1 MDQITHTLVD
11 SLAAHNISPH
21 IITFLVSMIP
31 LLELRGGILIAG
43 TVLKQPIVI
52 TYITAVLGN
61 MLPIPF
67 ILLFIEKIFQWMKKI
82 KYIEKFPHWCE
93 AKALKHSDQIKKYGY
108 FGLYLFV
115 AIPLPG
121 TGAWTGS
128 LLAVL
133 LGLKRGKS
141 LLCIFLGVLT
151 AGLIMSLVSY
161 GALNFILDM
170 FK

>member
-1 MDQITHTLVD
+1 MDQIVNSIITTL
-11 SLAAHNISPH
+11 SAHNVSPQ
-21 IITFLVSMIP
+21 IITLIISMIP
-31 LLELRGGILIAG
+31 LLELRGSILVAG
-43 TVLKQPIVI
+43 AALQLPFIQ
-52 TYITAVLGN
+52 TYITAVIGN

-67 ILLFIEKIFQWMKKI
+67 ILLFIEKIFKLMKKVP
-82 KYIEKFPHWCE
+82 YIEKFPHWCE
-93 AKALKHSDQIKKYGY
+93 RKAMSKADQIKKYGY

-141 LLCIFLGVLT
+141 LLFILLGVMT
-151 AGLIMSLVSY
+151 AGLVMSLISY
-161 GALNFILDM
+161 GVLQNLIDLFR
-170 FK
+170 

>member
-1 MDQITHTLVD
+1 MDSVVNSII
-11 SLAAHNISPH
+11 AALSARNVSPQ
-21 IITFLVSMIP
+21 IITLLISMIP
-31 LLELRGGILIAG
+31 LLELRGSILVAG
-43 TVLKQPIVI
+43 AALKLPLIQ
-52 TYITAVLGN
+52 TYITAVIGN

-67 ILLFIEKIFQWMKKI
+67 ILLFIEKIFNFMKKI
-82 KYIEKFPHWCE
+82 KYLEKFPNWCE
-93 AKALKHSDQIKKYGY
+93 RKAMKKSDQIKKYGY
-108 FGLYLFV
+108 WGLFLFV

-141 LLCIFLGVLT
+141 LLFIFFGVMT
-151 AGLIMSLVSY
+151 AGLIMCLISY
-161 GALNFILDM
+161 GVLQNIINL